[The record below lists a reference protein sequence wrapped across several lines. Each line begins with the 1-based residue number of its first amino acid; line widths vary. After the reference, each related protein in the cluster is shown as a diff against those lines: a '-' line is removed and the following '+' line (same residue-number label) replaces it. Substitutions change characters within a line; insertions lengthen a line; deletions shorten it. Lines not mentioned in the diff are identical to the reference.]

1 MPSAPPAGA
10 AEILFVGNAT
20 LLIRYGALTLLTDPN
35 FLHRGQYAYL
45 GKGLLSKRLTE
56 PALSVDDLPRD
67 LDAVVLSHLHGDH
80 WDRVARRRLPRWL
93 PVITTPHASR
103 RLQGL
108 HGFSRATGLPT
119 WHDHVLVRGGSQVRV
134 TALPGRHGPG
144 PVRFLLPP
152 VMGSLLEFGDPGGD
166 VRLRMYV
173 SGDTLMFP
181 GIHEIARRFPDIHLA
196 VVHLGGTLLPGGL
209 LVTMDALQGADLVS
223 ALRPRRVLPVH
234 YDDYTVMKSPLS
246 DFLDRA
252 GRPDFPSGVV
262 HCARGERVTVDANGL
277 VASAPVRRARS
288 DGPDTGHTGTQ
299 NRTPDA

>member
-1 MPSAPPAGA
+1 MQPAPPPGA
-10 AEILFVGNAT
+10 AELLFVGNAT
-20 LLIRYGALTLLTDPN
+20 LLIRYGELTLLTDPN

-45 GKGLLSKRLTE
+45 GKGLLSRRLKE
-56 PALSVDDLPRD
+56 PALRVTDLPPD

-80 WDRVARRRLPRWL
+80 WDRVARRNLPRSL
-93 PVITTPHASR
+93 PIVTTPHASR

-119 WHDHVLVRGGSQVRV
+119 WHDHVLVRGGSQVRI

-144 PVRFLLPP
+144 PVDFLLPP
-152 VMGSLLEFGDPGGD
+152 VMGSLLEFGDPGGA
-166 VRLRMYV
+166 VRLRLYI

-181 GIHEIARRFPDIHLA
+181 GVHEIARLCPDIHLA
-196 VVHLGGTLLPGGL
+196 VVHLGGTKLPGGL

-246 DFLDRA
+246 DFLREA
-252 GRPDFPSGVV
+252 ERPGFPSGVL
-262 HCARGERVTVDANGL
+262 HCPRGERVTVDAAG
-277 VASAPVRRARS
+277 PVEAGPAR
-288 DGPDTGHTGTQ
+288 PE
-299 NRTPDA
+299 NP